1 MKILKKRLGVVLGLS
16 AVLTLS
22 SVSAYAGENM
32 TDESIT
38 ANNVIESSIEEKVN
52 DSIIEYSYTD
62 EYGDLVSVKEIST
75 FATNRVLWNQS
86 YTNQNSVKEEINARN
101 YGAHAKPGKVNVSI
115 RNTGKNTIN
124 VNIYQSWWNSK
135 TLAYGRIAPG
145 SSRTFTIGPEHGGH
159 DCHGNNCFA
168 YQRFTISAYANSGK
182 ISFNGYAKIFY

>member
-86 YTNQNSVKEEINARN
+86 YTNQYSV
-101 YGAHAKPGKVNVSI
+101 
-115 RNTGKNTIN
+115 
-124 VNIYQSWWNSK
+124 
-135 TLAYGRIAPG
+135 
-145 SSRTFTIGPEHGGH
+145 
-159 DCHGNNCFA
+159 
-168 YQRFTISAYANSGK
+168 
-182 ISFNGYAKIFY
+182 

>member
-1 MKILKKRLGVVLGLS
+1 MKTLKKRLGIVLGLS

-22 SVSAYAGENM
+22 SILAYASENI

-38 ANNVIESSIEEKVN
+38 ENNVIESSIEEKVS
-52 DSIIEYSYTD
+52 DSIIEYNYTD
-62 EYGDLVSVKEIST
+62 EYGDLVSATEIST

-86 YTNQNSVKEEINARN
+86 YTNQNSVKKEINARN
-101 YGAHAKPGKVNVSI
+101 YGAHAKPGRVNVSI
-115 RNTGKNTIN
+115 KNTGKNTIN

-135 TLAYGRIAPG
+135 TLAYGSIAPG
-145 SSRTFTIGPEHGGH
+145 SSRTFTIGPEHGGY

-168 YQRFTISAYANSGK
+168 YQRFTISAYTNSGR

>member
-1 MKILKKRLGVVLGLS
+1 MKTLKKRLGVVLGLS

-62 EYGDLVSVKEIST
+62 EYGDLVSVTEIST